1 MLLRVTI
8 QPTEQSAY
16 TLEFFDPDLARDMMR
31 LIASGSVAM
40 APTPATA
47 ATSHR
52 NHLQPKTPR
61 SPPCP

>member
-40 APTPATA
+40 APSLQPPPH
-47 ATSHR
+47 HR
-52 NHLQPKTPR
+52 SHLQPKPPR